1 MLIGAQK
8 EVSLTPIHTRSNEY
22 KLGLW
27 VKDAATGVGTLSFYI
42 PETGEFVALGHGI
55 IDSDSENL
63 LEIDYGELTTTNI
76 ISVAKG
82 SSGNP
87 GEVRGTVNDDT
98 IGEIQKNSKFGI
110 FGTMSDEENLVLD
123 SKEEME
129 VALRTEIEIG
139 EAEIITDVNGEKKSY
154 SIQVEKIYLNDLDDN
169 KSFVIKVTDEELI
182 NTTGG
187 IIRGLSGSP
196 IVQNGKLIGI
206 VTNVLVSNPTL
217 GFGVFADL
225 VLENMEIY

>member
-1 MLIGAQK
+1 
-8 EVSLTPIHTRSNEY
+8 
-22 KLGLW
+22 
-27 VKDAATGVGTLSFYI
+27 
-42 PETGEFVALGHGI
+42 
-55 IDSDSENL
+55 
-63 LEIDYGELTTTNI
+63 
-76 ISVAKG
+76 
-82 SSGNP
+82 
-87 GEVRGTVNDDT
+87 
-98 IGEIQKNSKFGI
+98 
-110 FGTMSDEENLVLD
+110 MSDEENLVLD